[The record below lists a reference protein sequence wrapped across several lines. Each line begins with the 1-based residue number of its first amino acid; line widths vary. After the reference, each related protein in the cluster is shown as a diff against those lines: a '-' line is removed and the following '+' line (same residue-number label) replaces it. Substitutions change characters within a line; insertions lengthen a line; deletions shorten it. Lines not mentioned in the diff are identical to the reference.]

1 MNIINNIIHTEILN
15 NNKLFS
21 KIENYYLNEI
31 KIPNILL
38 GITIFKYLFFKYK
51 YILLISFFV
60 GFFISTTY
68 IISSLYTK
76 HIYIKLVNNT
86 NNLNKQLKSEL
97 YDVSHEKIKY
107 KNELNKLIN
116 SKNFKRFFIY
126 NNTNIFIPKNIDS
139 SHLVM
144 MEKYRNKYNI
154 PIDVYYKQINQ
165 ESKFNNNALSNKGA
179 FGYCQLMKDTYKQY
193 LNKLNLSHSIESQI
207 HIGAYYLYEGY
218 KISNSWEKALRRY
231 NSGSLNGYNSE
242 TNNYIKIILK

>member
-51 YILLISFFV
+51 YILLIGFFV
-60 GFFISTTY
+60 GLFISTTY
-68 IISSLYTK
+68 IIGLLQSKYTYVK
-76 HIYIKLVNNT
+76 IINDT

-97 YDVSHEKIKY
+97 YDVSYEKLKY
-107 KNELNKLIN
+107 ENELNKLIN

-126 NNTNIFIPKNIDS
+126 NNTNVFIPKNIDS
-139 SHLVM
+139 SHLEI
-144 MEKYRNKYNI
+144 MEKYRKKYNI
-154 PIDVYYKQINQ
+154 PIEIYYKQIKQ
-165 ESKFNNNALSNKGA
+165 ESSFNNNSISNKGA

-193 LNKLNLSHSIESQI
+193 LSKLNLSHSIESQI